1 MDQVVL
7 AGVLAGAVAL
17 VGVLV
22 LAQVVPAVGV
32 GVAALAAV
40 AVRAV
45 RGNQLFS
52 FYGLLYKPR

>member
-45 RGNQLFS
+45 RGNQ
-52 FYGLLYKPR
+52 

>member
-1 MDQVVL
+1 MVL

-32 GVAALAAV
+32 GVAAPAAV

-45 RGNQLFS
+45 RGNQ
-52 FYGLLYKPR
+52 